1 MELVK
6 PAAIVI
12 LLGFAAAMWYGFIR
26 PVPEQTAMG
35 RILAKYHKPE
45 GETVVSISGANR
57 GFQTPTRI
65 PIAEA
70 YLFDV
75 ELDGGQRVGASL
87 NVVMGRDLGEGQRV
101 RVRYIKRGFPPFWSK
116 LMVTALEPAGES

>member
-6 PAAIVI
+6 PAAVVI

-26 PVPEQTAMG
+26 PAPEQTATG
-35 RILAKYHKPE
+35 RIVAKYHKPE
-45 GETVVSISGANR
+45 GETVVTFSGANR

-70 YLFDV
+70 YLFDIA
-75 ELDGGQRVGASL
+75 LDSGQRIGASL
-87 NVVMGRDLGEGQRV
+87 NVVMGRDLQEGQRV
-101 RVRYIKRGFPPFWSK
+101 RVRYIRRGF
-116 LMVTALEPAGES
+116 